1 MDARVP
7 AVVAVLVT
15 RDPGPW
21 FDEALAALAA
31 QDYEELSVLV
41 LVAGG
46 TEDPRARV
54 AAVLPDAFVR
64 RLEGD
69 RSFATAANE
78 ALGMIE
84 GAAFFVLCHDDC
96 APDPDAVH
104 ILVEESF
111 RSNAGMVTPK
121 MVRWSDPSVLLHV
134 GMSADKTG
142 AVVERVQADEV
153 DHGQHDAVRDVFVAP
168 GGFTLIR
175 ADLFKELGGFDPAIV
190 AMGEDLELSWRAQVA
205 GSRVVVAPDARV
217 RHLEALAGGLR
228 PVAPDPDGTEPPS
241 LQALQR
247 RHELRAV
254 LTCYSAFHLA
264 RVLPQAA
271 ILAAGEWVVAVCVRD
286 RARARSLSGAW
297 RWNLRHPGELR
308 RRRRVVKAQRTQ
320 PDAEVRRLQVRAS
333 ARLATYLS
341 RLSHQGFDVAHGR
354 RPSVVESAAG
364 DELEGVEEPVLTG
377 SVGLAF
383 SEDADFDDLD
393 DLGHRS
399 GRDRFG
405 RRRRR
410 QALAS
415 TRARLVAWLVVVVV
429 LVFGTR
435 DLFAAKLPLVGQFA
449 PMLSWSGTWGHLVA
463 GWQPAGLGTT
473 APATPAFGV
482 AGVLGTVLVGAMGLT
497 QKVLVLGCVPVGAW
511 GVARF
516 LRPLCSP
523 RARLVAAVCY
533 LGLPLAYNALAQGRW
548 DGLVAYAAAPWI
560 LARLARATGLA
571 PFGPRELSPDEPPPP
586 AWRATPGG
594 QMLVLGVLEAVAVAF
609 APAVAPMVVLCALGI
624 VVGSYVVGQADGA
637 LRALWVALGATV
649 VAAVV
654 SAPWVLGTLAA
665 GHGALSVFGLAG
677 SAVNQPGWGALVRFA
692 VGPTGDTVL
701 SWLLVAAA
709 LLPLLIGRQARLAWA
724 GRLWTVACMAWL
736 LALAVT
742 QGWTGPFAPSIS
754 VVLAPAA
761 LAVACGVGLGVSAFE
776 TDLSG
781 YRFGWRQVVTLVAV
795 VAALVGLLPVVV
807 EAGNGHWGLPSTGY
821 AEPLSFMAP
830 QSAQGPFRV
839 LWLGDPRALPLGAW
853 SIQPGLAYA
862 TSEDGTPD
870 ATDLWAP
877 AGAGPASTL
886 ARAVDVAR
894 AGGTANLG
902 QLLAP
907 AGIRYLVVV
916 ESLAPGVAGSV
927 PTTAYPAPAGLL
939 AALEGQ
945 DDLEQVPGGGQGFA
959 VFENTAYV
967 PERAERASGPAV
979 AADVAPLP
987 ADLAGWSPVLPGP
1000 AGSASYAGTVAA
1012 GTVLASYAPAGRWQL
1027 SVAGRAVAG
1036 RPAFGWAAQ
1045 FPGTP
1050 AGPATLAFSS
1060 SALMSAGTA
1069 LMLAAWVL
1077 VAGLLLGRRRWLD
1090 WWYQPLRRRRR
1101 PRHAAAGPTADDDA
1115 GDGVG
1120 AGAGPAAQPAGAV
1133 TGGELGAAA
1142 GTGEGS

>member
-64 RLEGD
+64 RLDEE
-69 RSFATAANE
+69 RSFGAAANV
-78 ALGMIE
+78 ALGMVE
-84 GAAFFVLCHDDC
+84 GAAFFLLCHDDC
-96 APDPDAVH
+96 APDPDALH

-121 MVRWSDPSVLLHV
+121 MVHWADPSVLLHV

-142 AVVERVQADEV
+142 AVVERVQANEV

-175 ADLFKELGGFDPAIV
+175 ADLFRELGGFDPAIV
-190 AMGEDLELSWRAQVA
+190 AMGEDLDLSWRAQVA
-205 GSRVVVAPDARV
+205 GGRVVVAPDARV
-217 RHLEALAGGLR
+217 RHLEAVAGGLR
-228 PVAPDPDGTEPPS
+228 PVAPQPDGSDPPS

-254 LTCYSAFHLA
+254 LTCYSAFHLL
-264 RVLPQAA
+264 RVLPQDAL
-271 ILAAGEWVVAVCVRD
+271 LAAGEWVVAVCVRD
-286 RARARSLSGAW
+286 RARARALTGAW
-297 RWNLRHPGELR
+297 RWNLGHPGELR
-308 RRRRVVKAQRTQ
+308 LRRKAVKAQRTF
-320 PDAEVRRLQVRAS
+320 PDSEVRRLQTRGS
-333 ARLATYLS
+333 ARLSTYFS

-354 RPSVVESAAG
+354 TPSLVESAAG
-364 DELEGVEEPVLTG
+364 DELEGGDEPLLTG

-410 QALAS
+410 QAFFAARS
-415 TRARLVAWLVVVVV
+415 RLVVWLVVVAV
-429 LVFGTR
+429 LLFGSR
-435 DLFAAKLPLVGQFA
+435 DLFAAKLPLVGQFL
-449 PMLSWSGTWGHLVA
+449 PMLDWGATWHHLVA
-463 GWQPAGLGTT
+463 GWQPAGVGTT

-482 AGVLGTVLVGAMGLT
+482 LGVLGTALFGGMGLLE
-497 QKVLVLGCVPVGAW
+497 KVLVLGCIPLGAW
-511 GVARF
+511 GVARL

-523 RARLVAAVCY
+523 RARLVGAVCY

-548 DGLVAYAAAPWI
+548 DGLVAYAAVPWI
-560 LARLARATGLA
+560 FARLARATRLP
-571 PFGPRELSPDEPPPP
+571 PFSPRPGAPDEPPAPP
-586 AWRATPGG
+586 WRATLAGE
-594 QMLVLGVLEAVAVAF
+594 MLALGVIEAVAVAF
-609 APAVAPMVVLCALGI
+609 APAVAPVVLLCALGI
-624 VVGSYVVGQADGA
+624 VVGSYVVGQSDGA
-637 LRALWVALGATV
+637 LRALGVAAGATL
-649 VAAVV
+649 VAAVL
-654 SAPWVLGTLAA
+654 SFPWVIGTLAA
-665 GHGALSVFGLAG
+665 GHGAMSVFGLAG
-677 SAVNQPGWGALVRFA
+677 SAANQPEWNTLVRFA
-692 VGPTGDTVL
+692 VGPTGSTPL
-701 SWLLVAAA
+701 SWLLIAAA

-724 GRLWTVACMAWL
+724 GRLWTVACMAWI

-742 QGWTGPFAPSIS
+742 RGWTGSFTPSIT

-781 YRFGWRQVVTLVAV
+781 YHFGWRQVVTLVAV
-795 VAALVGLLPVVV
+795 VAALIGLFPVVA

-821 AEPLSFMAP
+821 EEPLSFMAP
-830 QSAQGPFRV
+830 QSAQGAFRV
-839 LWLGDPRALPLGAW
+839 LWLGDPRALPIGAW
-853 SIQPGLAYA
+853 PIQPGLAYA
-862 TSEDGTPD
+862 TSENGTPD

-886 ARAVDVAR
+886 AGAIDLAR

-907 AGIRYLVVV
+907 AGVRYVVV
-916 ESLAPGVAGSV
+916 AQSLSPGLSGSAPG
-927 PTTAYPAPAGLL
+927 TAFPAPPGLL
-939 AALEGQ
+939 AALVGQ
-945 DDLEQVPGGGQGFA
+945 DDLEAVPGGGQGFA
-959 VFENTAYV
+959 VFENTQFL
-967 PERAERASGPAV
+967 PERAQRSAGAVPAGAVAPV
-979 AADVAPLP
+979 AADLS
-987 ADLAGWSPVLPGP
+987 GWHPVLPGP
-1000 AGSASYAGTVAA
+1000 RGASSYQGPLGVGST
-1012 GTVLASYAPAGRWQL
+1012 LASYAPAGGWHL
-1027 SVAGRAVAG
+1027 SVAGRPVAG

-1045 FPGTP
+1045 YPATP
-1050 AGPATLAFSS
+1050 AGTAALTFSS
-1060 SALMSAGTA
+1060 SPVAALGTA
-1069 LMLAAWVL
+1069 VMLVLWVVVAA
-1077 VAGLLLGRRRWLD
+1077 LLLGRRRWLD
-1090 WWYQPLRRRRR
+1090 WWWQPLRRRRR
-1101 PRHAAAGPTADDDA
+1101 TRHAGVAHDGQDPPGPGP
-1115 GDGVG
+1115 GDEDPARGVTLGTGVG
-1120 AGAGPAAQPAGAV
+1120 AGENP
-1133 TGGELGAAA
+1133 
-1142 GTGEGS
+1142 